1 MTTAK
6 SSTPQKSFF
15 MRRKPSGSGF
25 STWSGLQSILSIA
38 VLMATLFTV
47 FMPSNLFA
55 NKSLDELMTA
65 AEPVK
70 LPTQSV
76 VTTSTPSGAPRIGI
90 ISGHKGIY
98 DDPGS
103 VCAPGILPNGLTTE
117 AEVNERI
124 STLVVQKLANLGY
137 QVDILDEFDPRLQD
151 YQAMALVSIHNDSC
165 SYINDEATGFK
176 ASAAMMNTT
185 VPDQSE
191 RLAACLVQRYGALT
205 GMKFHFN
212 SITEDMT
219 YYHVFNEI
227 NDTTPAAII
236 ETGFLNIDGNRL
248 VTDTDT
254 IAQGVTNGIL
264 CFVNNEPVQPDPTS
278 TPAVP

>member
-1 MTTAK
+1 MTSAK
-6 SSTPQKSFF
+6 PSTPQKSFF
-15 MRRKPSGSGF
+15 MRRRSQGSGF

-47 FMPSNLFA
+47 FMPSNLFS

-65 AEPVK
+65 AEPDS
-70 LPTQSV
+70 LPTQPV
-76 VTTSTPSGAPRIGI
+76 VPTSTSSGAPRIGI

-98 DDPGS
+98 DDPGA
-103 VCAPGILPNGLTTE
+103 VCAPGFLPNGLTTE

-124 STLVVQKLANLGY
+124 ATLVVQKLSNMGY
-137 QVDILDEFDPRLQD
+137 QVDMLDEFDPRLD
-151 YQAMALVSIHNDSC
+151 HYRALALVSIHNDSC
-165 SYINDEATGFK
+165 EYINNEATGFK

-185 VPDQSE
+185 VPDLSE
-191 RLAACLVQRYGALT
+191 RLASCLVQRYASLT
-205 GMKFHFN
+205 GLKFHFN

-227 NDTTPAAII
+227 GDDTPAAII

-248 VTDTDT
+248 VTDTDI
-254 IAQGVTNGIL
+254 IAQGVVNGIL
-264 CFVNNEPVQPDPTS
+264 CYVNNEPVQPDPTP
-278 TPAVP
+278 TPAGP